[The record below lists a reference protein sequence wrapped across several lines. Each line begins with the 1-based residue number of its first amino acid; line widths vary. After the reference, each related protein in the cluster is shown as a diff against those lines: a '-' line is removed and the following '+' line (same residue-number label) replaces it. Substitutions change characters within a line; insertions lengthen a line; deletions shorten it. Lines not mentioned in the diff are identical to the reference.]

1 MGIKS
6 LFTTKKS
13 PVVPAAPFT
22 GFGDTT
28 FKTEGETYEQYG
40 RRLCAAVNGGLNV
53 FNAMLEKIY
62 LSERLHQ
69 IALPKKQEELRA
81 TYLKEKEEKESEK
94 QMELSRQNK
103 AEMDIANEEDRLTDL
118 KGELA
123 ELQNKEGEVNKMARM
138 KLIVGLV
145 VLVPLAVYLYNFYI
159 DAFSKGFEGL
169 MNSFTLYFAPLIF
182 FGLGFALHFF
192 AVQEG
197 WSKYLKIAAVL
208 VFTFLFD
215 CLLAYNIAEMEYNVV
230 AVNSLHE
237 MPPYSLA
244 MAVRD
249 VHVLGVLFCGFIAY
263 IIWGVVFDMSMT
275 AYENMRS
282 NKGEINR
289 CKIKIAGIKEQIAG
303 RKSELLTIKNKITSL
318 DARIKE
324 LNTILAGGVFID
336 YNQIRSALAD
346 FRAGWFNMLAQTSLT
361 KEHQE
366 KTQEIYDQKMKT
378 LFEKAAQ

>member
-13 PVVPAAPFT
+13 PAVPAVPFT
-22 GFGDTT
+22 GFGGTT
-28 FKTEGETYEQYG
+28 FKPEGETYEQYG

-62 LSERLHQ
+62 LSERHRQKIDEKL
-69 IALPKKQEELRA
+69 QEERRA
-81 TYLKEKEEKESEK
+81 ARRKEIEEKESEK
-94 QMELSRQNK
+94 QMELNRQNK
-103 AEMDIANEEDRLTDL
+103 AEMDIANEEDHLTDL

-215 CLLAYNIAEMEYNVV
+215 CLLAYNIAEMEYNAI

-237 MPPYSLA
+237 MPPYSLS

-282 NKGEINR
+282 NKGEINS
-289 CKIKIAGIKEQIAG
+289 CKIKIADIKKQIADK
-303 RKSELLTIKNKITSL
+303 KSALLTIKDKITSL
-318 DARIKE
+318 DAQIKN
-324 LNTILAGGVFID
+324 LNTDLAKNVFID
-336 YNQIRSALAD
+336 YSQIRSALAD
-346 FRAGWFNMLAQTSLT
+346 FRAGWFNMLAQTSLP
-361 KEHQE
+361 KEYQE
-366 KTQEIYDQKMKT
+366 KTQEIYEQKIKT
-378 LFEKAAQ
+378 LFEKAA

>member
-1 MGIKS
+1 MGIKNI
-6 LFTTKKS
+6 FTTKSSPKVSEAPSPEFGSTSSESKDKS
-13 PVVPAAPFT
+13 
-22 GFGDTT
+22 
-28 FKTEGETYEQYG
+28 TYVQYG
-40 RRLCAAVNGGLNV
+40 KETCGNVTGSLNA
-53 FNAMLEKIY
+53 FSAMLEKVY
-62 LSERLHQ
+62 QSERRRQ
-69 IALPKKQEELRA
+69 IGDEKLQEERRA
-81 TYLKEKEEKESEK
+81 DYRKKIEEIESEK
-94 QMELSRQNK
+94 QMELNRQNK

-123 ELQNKEGEVNKMARM
+123 ELQNKKGEVNKMARM
-138 KLIVGLV
+138 KLIIGLV

-215 CLLAYNIAEMEYNVV
+215 CLLAYNIAEMEYNAA

-249 VHVLGVLFCGFIAY
+249 VHVLSVLFCGFIAY

-289 CKIKIAGIKEQIAG
+289 CKIKIAGIKEQIADK
-303 RKSELLTIKNKITSL
+303 KSALLTIKDKITSL
-318 DARIKE
+318 DARIKN
-324 LNTILAGGVFID
+324 LNTDLSKNVFID
-336 YNQIRSALAD
+336 NNQIRSALAD
-346 FRAGWFNMLAQTSLT
+346 FSAGWFSLLEPLGLS

-366 KTQEIYDQKMKT
+366 KTKEIYEQKIKT
-378 LFEKAAQ
+378 LFEKAA

>member
-1 MGIKS
+1 MGIKDI
-6 LFTTKKS
+6 FTAKS
-13 PVVPAAPFT
+13 SQKISETPSSE
-22 GFGDTT
+22 FGNTSS
-28 FKTEGETYEQYG
+28 KPKGETYVQYG
-40 RRLCAAVNGGLNV
+40 KKACAMVTGSLDA
-53 FNAMLEKIY
+53 FSAMLEKVY
-62 LSERLHQ
+62 QSERRRQ
-69 IALPKKQEELRA
+69 IGDEKLQEERRA
-81 TYLKEKEEKESEK
+81 DYRKKIEEIESEK
-94 QMELSRQNK
+94 QMELNRQNK

-123 ELQNKEGEVNKMARM
+123 ELQNKKGEVNKMARM
-138 KLIVGLV
+138 KLIIGLV

-215 CLLAYNIAEMEYNVV
+215 CLLAYNIAEMEYNAA
-230 AVNSLHE
+230 AVNSLRE

-249 VHVLGVLFCGFIAY
+249 VHVLSVLFCGFIAY

-289 CKIKIAGIKEQIAG
+289 CKIKIADIKKLIADK
-303 RKSELLTIKNKITSL
+303 KSELLTIKNKITSL
-318 DARIKE
+318 DAKIKN
-324 LNTILAGGVFID
+324 LNTDLAKNVFID
-336 YNQIRSALAD
+336 YSQIRSALAD
-346 FRAGWFNMLAQTSLT
+346 FHAGWFNMLAQTSLP

-366 KTQEIYDQKMKT
+366 KTQEIYDQKIKT
-378 LFEKAAQ
+378 LFEKAA

>member
-1 MGIKS
+1 
-6 LFTTKKS
+6 
-13 PVVPAAPFT
+13 
-22 GFGDTT
+22 
-28 FKTEGETYEQYG
+28 
-40 RRLCAAVNGGLNV
+40 
-53 FNAMLEKIY
+53 
-62 LSERLHQ
+62 
-69 IALPKKQEELRA
+69 
-81 TYLKEKEEKESEK
+81 
-94 QMELSRQNK
+94 MELNRQNK

-123 ELQNKEGEVNKMARM
+123 ELQNKKGEVNKMARM
-138 KLIVGLV
+138 KLIIGLV

-215 CLLAYNIAEMEYNVV
+215 CLLAYNIAEMEYNAI

-249 VHVLGVLFCGFIAY
+249 VHVLSVLFCGFIAY

-289 CKIKIAGIKEQIAG
+289 CKIKIAGIKEQIADK
-303 RKSELLTIKNKITSL
+303 KSALLTIKDKITSL
-318 DARIKE
+318 DARIKN
-324 LNTILAGGVFID
+324 LNTDLAKNVFID
-336 YNQIRSALAD
+336 NNQIRSALAD
-346 FRAGWFNMLAQTSLT
+346 FSAGWFSLLEPLGLS

-366 KTQEIYDQKMKT
+366 KTKEIYEQKIKT
-378 LFEKAAQ
+378 LFEKAA

>member
-1 MGIKS
+1 MGIKNI
-6 LFTTKKS
+6 FTTKSS
-13 PVVPAAPFT
+13 PKVSEAPSPELGST
-22 GFGDTT
+22 SS
-28 FKTEGETYEQYG
+28 KPVGETYVQYG
-40 RRLCAAVNGGLNV
+40 KRTCAMVTGSLDA
-53 FNAMLEKIY
+53 FSAMLEKVY
-62 LSERLHQ
+62 QSERKEQ
-69 IALPKKQEELRA
+69 IGHIKTHEDWRAALRKEIEE
-81 TYLKEKEEKESEK
+81 TESEK
-94 QMELSRQNK
+94 QMELNRQNK

-123 ELQNKEGEVNKMARM
+123 ELQNKKGEVNKMARM

-169 MNSFTLYFAPLIF
+169 MNSFTLHFAPLIF

-215 CLLAYNIAEMEYNVV
+215 CLLAYNIAEMEYNAA
-230 AVNSLHE
+230 AVNSLRE
-237 MPPYSLA
+237 IPPYSLS

-289 CKIKIAGIKEQIAG
+289 CKIKIAGIKERIAD
-303 RKSELLTIKNKITSL
+303 RKSELLTIKDKITSL
-318 DARIKE
+318 DAKIKN
-324 LNTILAGGVFID
+324 LNTVLAKNVFID
-336 YNQIRSALAD
+336 NNRIRSALAD
-346 FRAGWFNMLAQTSLT
+346 FSAGWFSLLEPLGLS

-366 KTQEIYDQKMKT
+366 KTKEIYEQKMKT
-378 LFEKAAQ
+378 LFEEAA

>member
-1 MGIKS
+1 MGIKDI
-6 LFTTKKS
+6 FTAKS
-13 PVVPAAPFT
+13 SQKISETPSSE
-22 GFGDTT
+22 FGNTSS
-28 FKTEGETYEQYG
+28 KPKGETYVQYG
-40 RRLCAAVNGGLNV
+40 KKACAMVTGSLDA
-53 FNAMLEKIY
+53 FSAMLEKVY
-62 LSERLHQ
+62 QSERHCQ
-69 IALPKKQEELRA
+69 IGDEKLQEERRA
-81 TYLKEKEEKESEK
+81 DYRKKIEEIESEK
-94 QMELSRQNK
+94 QMELNRQNK

-123 ELQNKEGEVNKMARM
+123 ELQNKKGEVNKMARM
-138 KLIVGLV
+138 KLIIGLV

-169 MNSFTLYFAPLIF
+169 MNSFTLHFAPLIF

-215 CLLAYNIAEMEYNVV
+215 CLLAYNIAEMEYNAA
-230 AVNSLHE
+230 AVNSLRE

-289 CKIKIAGIKEQIAG
+289 CKIKIAGIKERIAD
-303 RKSELLTIKNKITSL
+303 RKSELLTIKDRITSL
-318 DARIKE
+318 DAQIKN
-324 LNTILAGGVFID
+324 LNTDLAKNVFID
-336 YNQIRSALAD
+336 NSQIRSALAD
-346 FRAGWFNMLAQTSLT
+346 FYAGWFSMLEPFHLS
-361 KEHQE
+361 KEYQK
-366 KTQEIYDQKMKT
+366 KTNEIYEQKIKT
-378 LFEKAAQ
+378 LFEKAA